1 MEEEKR
7 LTGNKGEWSEV
18 YTLLHLLSESKLFSA
33 DEDLQKTS
41 DFVYVKEIL
50 RSELNDDIKYLSNDA
65 NINIIN
71 GPDRQLVL
79 SISKEEIGH
88 LAEELFREIKKGNG
102 KSFLVDTVLEKKL
115 RDFQINQ
122 VKEKSTSKGD
132 IDLVIYEPAFGI
144 DSQKKFS
151 IKSLAGAKPT
161 LFNSHTTTNI
171 RYKITDSEGLPMSQP
186 VIDKINIDS
195 EREKYISRIKAI
207 GDLGF
212 KIEYDGYKDDTF
224 FLNLQLLSSDLPQI
238 IAFCVL
244 EKYTNRITKMTKVIE
259 NLNHKNPVDFDLT
272 QGHPFYE
279 YRIISFLI
287 EAALGMTSKKPW
299 TGIYDAV
306 GGILIVKNTSEVLCY
321 HLIDFNKFKQYLLSH
336 TAFDNPS
343 GGRHGYGFVY
353 LDNENSYIDLNFQI
367 RA

>member
-1 MEEEKR
+1 MLK
-7 LTGNKGEWSEV
+7 GNKGEWSEL
-18 YTLLHLLSESKLFSA
+18 YTLLHLLSQSKLFSA
-33 DEDLQKTS
+33 DENLKKTD

-50 RSELNDDIKYLSNDA
+50 RSELNSDIKYISNDK

-71 GPDRQLVL
+71 GFDGQLVL
-79 SISKEEIGH
+79 SISKEEIGQ
-88 LAEELFREIKKGNG
+88 LAEELFSEIKKGKGSTFKVN
-102 KSFLVDTVLEKKL
+102 TVLEQKL
-115 RDFQINQ
+115 RDIQVRK

-132 IDLVIYEPAFGI
+132 INLVIYEPEFGI
-144 DSQKKFS
+144 NSQKKFS
-151 IKSLAGAKPT
+151 IKSLVGSKPT

-171 RYKITDSEGLPMSQP
+171 RYKITDNEGGPMSQA

-195 EREKYISRIKAI
+195 KKEKYISRIKAI

-244 EKYTNRITKMTKVIE
+244 EKYTNRITKMKKVIE
-259 NLNHKNPVDFDLT
+259 NLKYKNPFDYDLT

-279 YRIISFLI
+279 YRIINFLV

-321 HLIDFNKFKQYLLSH
+321 HLIDFNKFKQYLISH

-343 GGRHGYGFVY
+343 GGRHRYGFVY
-353 LDNENSYIDLNFQI
+353 LDSEKSYIDLNFQI